1 MRRTVKQMAK
11 ASGISVRMLH
21 HYDAIG
27 LLAPAEIGANGY
39 RYYGQAELLR
49 LQQILFYRELGF
61 QLATIRSVLDDP
73 RFALE
78 TALLAHRDRLGADIA
93 RYRRLIRTIDR
104 TVEILRQE
112 TSMADDKFFEG
123 FSTEKQT
130 AWEAEL
136 RARFGPEAEASFT
149 DAKERMT
156 ALDAD
161 GRKAVV
167 DEVDALHAAFACL
180 AERRVPPAAPEAQ
193 ALTARHHA
201 WVCRSWT
208 PTAEAYAG
216 LGRLYVEHPDFR
228 ATFDA
233 VRPGLGLYL
242 AQAMACYAET
252 TLSPREC

>member
-11 ASGISVRMLH
+11 ASGVSVRMLH

-61 QLATIRSVLDDP
+61 PLATIGRVLDDSG
-73 RFALE
+73 FALE
-78 TALLAHRDRLGADIA
+78 AALLAHRDRLGADIA

-104 TVEILRQE
+104 TVESLRQE
-112 TSMADDKFFEG
+112 TRMADDKFFEG
-123 FSTEKQT
+123 FSPEKQ
-130 AWEAEL
+130 AEWEAEL
-136 RARFGPEAEASFT
+136 RTRFSPEAETAFI
-149 DAKERMT
+149 DAKERMA

-161 GRKAVV
+161 GRKALV
-167 DEVDALHAAFACL
+167 DEMDALHSTFAAL
-180 AERRVPPAAPEAQ
+180 AERRIPPAAPEAQ
-193 ALTARHHA
+193 AVTARHHA

-216 LGRLYVEHPDFR
+216 LGRLYVEHSDFR
-228 ATFDA
+228 ATFEA

-242 AQAMACYAET
+242 AQAMAHYAAA
-252 TLSPREC
+252 TLGPSKR